1 MKREDA
7 ILLLKEHVKNEGLFI
22 HCIATAAI
30 MRAAAAR
37 LGEDED
43 RWEIIGILHDIDFEE
58 IGGDMS
64 LHGDAGYEI
73 LTSHGIDEDIAGPVK
88 RHNYEKYGDFDTPV
102 DLALTAADNIS
113 GLITACA
120 LVKGGDVS
128 AVTGKTIKKNTEPRS
143 VTKIFR
149 SLTAIN
155 QMCLSVFMGPY
166 FLPLTALKSQRLST
180 MPTTA
185 TPVSTTRL

>member
-73 LTSHGIDEDIAGPVK
+73 LTNHGIDEDIAGPVK
-88 RHNYEKYGDFDTPV
+88 RHNFEKYGDFDSPV

-128 AVTGKTIKKNTEPRS
+128 AVTGKTIKKKIKDRSFAAGCNRDRIMMIEKYIEIPEFYEIAVSGVRS
-143 VTKIFR
+143 VKDEIG
-149 SLTAIN
+149 L
-155 QMCLSVFMGPY
+155 
-166 FLPLTALKSQRLST
+166 
-180 MPTTA
+180 
-185 TPVSTTRL
+185 